1 MSRRGQGAMSDEGMM
16 KKKGAGGGDIFLM
29 MKNMEACIT
38 HKRQLCILNDLATL
52 GDLTYLLFIFFEA
65 QRLTT

>member
-1 MSRRGQGAMSDEGMM
+1 MSDEGMM

-52 GDLTYLLFIFFEA
+52 GDLTYLLFILFET